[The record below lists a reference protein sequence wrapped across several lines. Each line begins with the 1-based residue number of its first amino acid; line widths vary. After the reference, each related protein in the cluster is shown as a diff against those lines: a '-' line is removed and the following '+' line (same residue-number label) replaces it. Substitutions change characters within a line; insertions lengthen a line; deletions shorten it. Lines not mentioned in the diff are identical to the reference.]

1 MSGAKR
7 IRERNPNDNSS
18 SPDSEVSSSSE
29 NEDSEDSED
38 EIVKNIQVYSSD
50 EELYSVRVEEPNPS
64 SFVYDVKSAARK
76 RSERASSRCGLLHT
90 ESSSG
95 NYCLPT
101 DPLSNL
107 MTRVKPINL
116 LGLG

>member
-50 EELYSVRVEEPNPS
+50 EELYSVRVEEPS
-64 SFVYDVKSAARK
+64 SYTYDVNCAARK
-76 RSERASSRCGLLHT
+76 RSERASSRCGLLLT
-90 ESSSG
+90 ESNSG

-101 DPLSNL
+101 DPLPNL